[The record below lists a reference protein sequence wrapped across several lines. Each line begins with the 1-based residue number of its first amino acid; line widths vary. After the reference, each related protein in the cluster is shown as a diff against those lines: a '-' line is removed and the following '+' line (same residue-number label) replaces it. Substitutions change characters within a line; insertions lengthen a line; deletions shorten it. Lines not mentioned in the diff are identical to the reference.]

1 MPCQC
6 RLRLSDMQPLS
17 RKRLNQSPPMQ
28 IASTKLL
35 RLLDA
40 DQALEVRCAAALVL
54 GEIGVKDTTV
64 SKVLCECLQDEAPA
78 LRLAVI
84 KTIGKLKI
92 EPALP
97 QLVARV
103 EKGGEEAELAAHAA
117 ARLGPKGTAALQDLM
132 HRVAP
137 GVRRYIAAALASG
150 GTASAGNATLAVLV
164 DRDANVVEAAVRS
177 LIGQIPSLSAA
188 QKKAW
193 ADHILQLAD
202 RKKNKTPLAP
212 VSEAAVVRL
221 LAALDDPRGG
231 TVLWDR
237 ILPPHPLEVR
247 AASLQALGK
256 WAEAPNKEQL
266 KRLFT
271 CAAER
276 DFRIA
281 APALAILNH
290 LTVNERSL
298 TEWLSLFEAPDV
310 AVRRMALEKLG
321 DRDSAT
327 VAEAL
332 LKQLNHSDRALREA
346 ALARLTKLEQGRKAL
361 TAALFDAENVDRA
374 WQMAKAQASFV
385 KDYPAKWREEVFD
398 KACTYL
404 EASDRRAD
412 ALLFLL
418 REAEPAELRDR
429 LEQRALACR
438 KKKAYATALLYLRL
452 LGRDPA
458 CGFAIRLELAACGLK
473 TSGKDLAADGR
484 NADPCLQQFVHL
496 GQQDDGQLF
505 EQLEKM
511 KWLEPEDLYYLG
523 FHLAE
528 QQGRPR
534 KIAEQVLHLV
544 VKRSPRSKLGQ
555 AAKSKLRSAGLE

>member
-1 MPCQC
+1 
-6 RLRLSDMQPLS
+6 
-17 RKRLNQSPPMQ
+17 MQ

-40 DQALEVRCAAALVL
+40 DQPLEVRCAVVLVL
-54 GEIGVKDTTV
+54 GEVGAKDATV
-64 SKVLCECLQDEAPA
+64 SKTLCELLQDEQLA
-78 LRLAVI
+78 LRLQVV

-117 ARLGPKGTAALQDLM
+117 ARLGAKGTAALQDLM
-132 HRVAP
+132 HHVAP
-137 GVRRYIAAALASG
+137 GVRRYIAAALASA
-150 GTASAGNATLAVLV
+150 GTASSENATLGVLV
-164 DRDANVVEAAVRS
+164 DRDAAVVESAVRS

-202 RKKNKTPLAP
+202 RKKSKTPLAP

-221 LAALDDPRGG
+221 LAALDDPRAEP
-231 TVLWDR
+231 VLWGC
-237 ILPPHPLEVR
+237 ILPPHPPEVR
-247 AASLQALGK
+247 AAALQALGK
-256 WAEAPNKEQL
+256 WSEAPNKEQL

-276 DFRIA
+276 DFRLA
-281 APALAILNH
+281 APALAILNR
-290 LTVNERSL
+290 LSVNERSL
-298 TEWLSLFEAPDV
+298 PDWLSLFDAPDM

-321 DRDSAT
+321 DRDSPA

-332 LKQLNHSDRALREA
+332 LQQLNHSDRELRDA
-346 ALARLTKLEQGRKAL
+346 ALARLAKLEAGRKAL
-361 TAALFDAENVDRA
+361 TAALLDADSADRT

-385 KDYPAKWREEVFD
+385 KDYPAKWREPVFD
-398 KACTYL
+398 KASEYL
-404 EASDRRAD
+404 EAGDRRAD
-412 ALLFLL
+412 PLLFLL
-418 REAEPAELRDR
+418 READPAELRDR
-429 LEQRALACR
+429 LEQRALAWR
-438 KKKAYATALLYLRL
+438 KKKDYGTALLYLRL

-458 CGFAIRLELAACGLK
+458 CGLAIRLELAACGLRI
-473 TSGKDLAADGR
+473 SGKDLAADAR
-484 NADPCLQQFVHL
+484 AADPCLQQFTHL
-496 GQQDDGQLF
+496 TQQDDGQLV
-505 EQLEKM
+505 EQVEKM

-528 QQGRPR
+528 QPGRAR
-534 KIAEQVLHLV
+534 KVAEQVLHLV
-544 VKRSPRSKLGQ
+544 AKRSPRSKMGQ